1 MNLPDKEKMTILL
14 GYFVIALSFIYI
26 ALVSF
31 IKMTPAG
38 QEISKIFVGFLMG
51 SGLATIINYIWGS
64 SAGSAAKSKAI
75 EKKLKIPEDD
85 CNE

>member
-1 MNLPDKEKMTILL
+1 MTLPDKEKMIILL
-14 GYFVIALSFIYI
+14 GYFVITLSFIYVGL
-26 ALVSF
+26 ASF

-38 QEISKIFVGFLMG
+38 VEIAKIFVGFLMG

-75 EKKLKIPEDD
+75 EKKLKIEDTCD
-85 CNE
+85 E